1 MDYSLA
7 STGMSYKEPLTTA
20 TSFGIM
26 KPGPG
31 LTVTDGV
38 VDVTPVALFNQAYFY
53 STVTQTNPVANAVN
67 IVTFNNAAVNIGIT
81 LVAGSQITVSR
92 TANYVFA
99 FTIQA
104 DKTDAGD
111 DLMDV
116 WLVRNGVN
124 YPDTNSQSVVTG
136 AVGVLALS
144 PNYTLALTAGDT
156 IQIAWQSSDTA
167 LRFLTVP
174 VQVGPVRPV
183 TPSVR
188 CTIIQL

>member
-1 MDYSLA
+1 MGYKSPLA
-7 STGMSYKEPLTTA
+7 TNTG
-20 TSFGIM
+20 FGIM
-26 KPGPG
+26 KPGTS
-31 LTVTDGV
+31 LTATNGV
-38 VDVTPVALFNQAYFY
+38 VDVTPVALLNQAYFY

-67 IVTFNNAAVNIGIT
+67 IVTFNNAAVNVGIT

-92 TANYVFA
+92 TASYVFA

-104 DKTDAGD
+104 DKTDGGS
-111 DLMDV
+111 DLFDI

-124 YPDTNSQSVVTG
+124 YPDTNSQSVITG
-136 AVGVLALS
+136 TVGVLSVS
-144 PNYTLALTAGDT
+144 PNYTIALTAGDT

-174 VQVGPVRPV
+174 AQVGPVRPV

>member
-1 MDYSLA
+1 
-7 STGMSYKEPLTTA
+7 MSYKAPLATTTDFGLMQPG
-20 TSFGIM
+20 TS
-26 KPGPG
+26 
-31 LTVTDGV
+31 LTATDGV
-38 VDVTPVALFNQAYFY
+38 VNVTPVALLNQAYFY

-67 IVTFNNAAVNIGIT
+67 IVTFNNAAVNVGIT

-99 FTIQA
+99 FTIQV

-111 DLMDV
+111 DLVDV
-116 WLVRNGVN
+116 WLVRNSVN

-144 PNYTLALTAGDT
+144 PNYTLSLTAGDN
-156 IQIAWQSSDTA
+156 IQIAWSSADTA
-167 LRFLTVP
+167 LRFLTVSA
-174 VQVGPVRPV
+174 QVGPVRPV

>member
-1 MDYSLA
+1 
-7 STGMSYKEPLTTA
+7 MSYKAPLATTTDFGLMQPGTSLTA
-20 TSFGIM
+20 TN
-26 KPGPG
+26 
-31 LTVTDGV
+31 GV
-38 VDVTPVALFNQAYFY
+38 VNVTPVALLNQAYFY

-67 IVTFNNAAVNIGIT
+67 IVTFNNAAVNVGIT

-104 DKTDAGD
+104 DKTDAGS
-111 DLMDV
+111 DLFDV

-136 AVGVLALS
+136 TVGVLSVS

-174 VQVGPVRPV
+174 AQVGPVRPV

>member
-1 MDYSLA
+1 MAYKAPL
-7 STGMSYKEPLTTA
+7 STNTE
-20 TSFGIM
+20 FGIM
-26 KPGPG
+26 KPGTSLIATNG
-31 LTVTDGV
+31 T
-38 VDVTPVALFNQAYFY
+38 VDVTPVGLFNQAYFY

-67 IVTFNNAAVNIGIT
+67 TVTFNNAAVNVGIT
-81 LVAGSQITVSR
+81 LVGGTQITVSR

-99 FTIQA
+99 FTIQV
-104 DKTDAGD
+104 DKTDGGD
-111 DLMDV
+111 DLFDV

-136 AVGVLALS
+136 TAGVLAVS
-144 PNYTLALTAGDT
+144 SNYTLALTAGDNV
-156 IQIAWQSSDTA
+156 QIAWQSTDTA

-174 VQVGPVRPV
+174 AQVGPVRPV